1 MDLEREMMV
10 GCDDEGER
18 DGDGMGGV
26 AGRDERGEEI
36 VLREM
41 ERCGPR
47 RRWVWMQG
55 DGCRDRWR
63 ALAGALKMM
72 GSDGGGRREIWERDD
87 GCAVGAGGS

>member
-10 GCDDEGER
+10 GCDNEGER

-26 AGRDERGEEI
+26 GGRDERGEEI

-41 ERCGPR
+41 ERCGRR

-55 DGCRDRWR
+55 DGRRDRWR
-63 ALAGALKMM
+63 ALAGPLKMM
-72 GSDGGGRREIWERDD
+72 GSDGGGRHEIWERDD